1 MIFDSIEKGLSK
13 KEIVDI
19 LNNKKIKT
27 PMEYIKNSDEGRC
40 GISVWLLEF

>member
-19 LNNKKIKT
+19 LNNKKSKLQWNILKT
-27 PMEYIKNSDEGRC
+27 LMKAKSGM
-40 GISVWLLEF
+40 SV

>member
-1 MIFDSIEKGLSK
+1 MIFDSIEKGLNK

-27 PMEYIKNSDEGRC
+27 P
-40 GISVWLLEF
+40 

>member
-27 PMEYIKNSDEGRC
+27 QWNILKTRMKERC
-40 GISVWLLEF
+40 GISV